1 MFVPDDQVILIVLF
15 KSEYMILFID
25 EIKLN
30 GVNKIHRWLLVIRK

>member
-15 KSEYMILFID
+15 KSEYTSLFID

-30 GVNKIHRWLLVIRK
+30 GVNKIHWWLLAIRK